1 MEENKMC
8 QVPRPIRAPK
18 NLWGLT
24 WKGLGLFAAT
34 SFFLGTVAWFAIEW
48 IVDGFLVKLVAKG
61 IAVFVI
67 MGLCYQSFK
76 VNEETGEMQVDFLLD
91 RLEWGKL
98 DHIIT
103 PEWEGR
109 ENVFADSADSKE
121 KRN

>member
-34 SFFLGTVAWFAIEW
+34 SLFLGTVAWFAIEW
-48 IVDGFLVKLVAKG
+48 IVDGFLMEMVVKG
-61 IAVFVI
+61 IAVVVI
-67 MGLCYQSFK
+67 IGICYQSFK
-76 VNEETGEMQVDFLLD
+76 VNEETGEMQMDFLLD
-91 RLEWGKL
+91 WLEWKRTE
-98 DHIIT
+98 HVVS

-109 ENVFADSADSKE
+109 EDVID
-121 KRN
+121 